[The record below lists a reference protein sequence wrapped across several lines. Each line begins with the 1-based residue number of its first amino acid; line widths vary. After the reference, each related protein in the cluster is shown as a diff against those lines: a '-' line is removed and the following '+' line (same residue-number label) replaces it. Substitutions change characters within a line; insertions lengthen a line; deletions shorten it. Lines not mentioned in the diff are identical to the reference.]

1 MSLWFEGDFDAVVAS
16 LEKRHIVLKN
26 EVEHADREANHEDRK
41 EHVIAKRREE
51 MDRVLNILHFND
63 TSCGEKHTQSLEC
76 ASGDSGAWL
85 LESPLY
91 QDWRDSWGG
100 DSGSLFWLNGQ
111 RK

>member
-26 EVEHADREANHEDRK
+26 EVEHADRE
-41 EHVIAKRREE
+41 EHVIVKRREE
-51 MDRVLNILHFND
+51 MDRVLNLLHFND
-63 TSCGEKHTQSLEC
+63 PSCGEKHTQSLEC
-76 ASGDSGAWL
+76 ASPDSGTWL
-85 LESPLY
+85 LEAPLY
-91 QDWRDSWGG
+91 QDWRDSWGV